1 MIRAFSGKIAN
12 PAPTF
17 SPLTIGQERIEG
29 RIAFLEAE
37 TMRARRTAL
46 LSMELQG
53 FDLAVSQHPGK
64 RILIAGWYGA
74 DNLGD
79 ELMLRAVLEHLPEE
93 ALSRTGVL
101 LWDNSTYDRLTLDPR
116 VHAIHYPAT
125 TRELD
130 ALVDHFDV
138 IVWGGGAI
146 LDDGQFNDDAGNF
159 NTGNLFIRINE
170 LMIGRGKEVYCLGL
184 SANERLSD
192 KIYLFRL
199 NHIIENASHF
209 SIRDKRSIAL
219 LNTLG
224 MPENRITACEDL
236 VFSMSATR
244 SLQKSPST
252 DYFTVGFVFFHTDN
266 LLDTYAQVVADTLT
280 AAKPFAEGKKLR
292 ALLIPFLNEGHFD
305 ERVNRDLKSRFD
317 LQANEFDVELAEYEL
332 NPALSPILSCDLLV
346 SYKYHSALIACC
358 AGVPCL
364 AVSRS
369 EHAHYA
375 NKMAHLAKL
384 AGVPDSCI
392 GSTAFEN
399 DTAHCVQQFPTHPH
413 VPVIESDVY
422 ASMASYMDSICKE
435 IAS

>member
-12 PAPTF
+12 PATTF

-53 FDLAVSQHPGK
+53 FDLSVSQHPAK
-64 RILIAGWYGA
+64 RILVAGWYGA

-79 ELMLRAVLEHLPEE
+79 ELMLRAVLEHLPAE

-138 IVWGGGAI
+138 VVWGGGAI

-184 SANERLSD
+184 SANERLSN
-192 KIYLFRL
+192 KNYLLRL
-199 NHIIENASHF
+199 SHIIEHASHF

-219 LNTLG
+219 LSTLG
-224 MPENRITACEDL
+224 MPENKITACEDL
-236 VFSMSATR
+236 VFSMGATR
-244 SLQKSPST
+244 SLQKTPNT

-266 LLDTYAQVVADTLT
+266 LLDTYAQVVAYTL
-280 AAKPFAEGKKLR
+280 AAVKPFAGGKKLR

-305 ERVNRDLKSRFD
+305 ERVNSDLKSQVD
-317 LQANEFDVELAEYEL
+317 LQANEFDIELAKYEL
-332 NPALSPILSCDLLV
+332 DPAQSPILSCDLLV

-369 EHAHYA
+369 ELAHYA
-375 NKMAHLAKL
+375 NKMAHLAEL
-384 AGVPDSCI
+384 AGVSGSCI
-392 GSTAFEN
+392 NSIAFES
-399 DTAHCVQQFPTHPH
+399 DTANCVKQFLMRPH
-413 VPVIESDVY
+413 TPSIESDVY